1 MTIIYVLGIVVLV
14 IAFLIYINFEY
25 IMVIIG
31 GGNPYT
37 TGSTVPMPDESQLG
51 KISEEEIEEMRKN
64 EREKQIA
71 AIRRRFDN
79 HEEILGVI
87 DKLSDFHQDLE
98 LEYLVG
104 LTKKQRDE
112 LNWEEY
118 KNTVLAREEE
128 KFLKNKKNSD

>member
-1 MTIIYVLGIVVLV
+1 MTIIYVLGIVVLI

-37 TGSTVPMPDESQLG
+37 TGPTVPMPDKSQLPE
-51 KISEEEIEEMRKN
+51 ISEEEMRKN
-64 EREKQIA
+64 KREKQIA
-71 AIRRRFDN
+71 AIRRRFNN
-79 HEEILGVI
+79 HEEILAVI
-87 DKLSDFHQDLE
+87 DKISDFHQDLE
-98 LEYLVG
+98 LDYLVG

-118 KNTVLAREEE
+118 K
-128 KFLKNKKNSD
+128 KKLLS

>member
-1 MTIIYVLGIVVLV
+1 MTIIYVLGIVVLI

-37 TGSTVPMPDESQLG
+37 TGPTVPMPDKSQLPE
-51 KISEEEIEEMRKN
+51 ISEEEMRKN
-64 EREKQIA
+64 KREKQIA

-79 HEEILGVI
+79 HEEILAVI
-87 DKLSDFHQDLE
+87 DKISDFHQDLV
-98 LEYLVG
+98 LDYLVG

-118 KNTVLAREEE
+118 KNTVLAREKEI
-128 KFLKNKKNSD
+128 FLKSEKNSG